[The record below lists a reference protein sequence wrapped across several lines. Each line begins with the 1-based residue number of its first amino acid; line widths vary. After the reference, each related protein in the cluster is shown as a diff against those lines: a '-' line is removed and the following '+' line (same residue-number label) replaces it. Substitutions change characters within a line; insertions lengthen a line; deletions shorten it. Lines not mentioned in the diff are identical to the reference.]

1 VVLEIQVGDV
11 VRCRAPGEALYFEGL
26 VVEDYH
32 DGNYMVDFGADQSTE
47 SVNIKDMRKVSP
59 ILCKP
64 IFRSACECHNASC
77 GAHAVCAA
85 RMWWPQVM
93 SWNELELHDHVQVRG
108 CMQTPH
114 PDIHTSEMHNH

>member
-1 VVLEIQVGDV
+1 MVLEIQVGDV

-59 ILCKP
+59 IFRSTCEC
-64 IFRSACECHNASC
+64 RSACC

-85 RMWWPQVM
+85 HVCCPQVM

-108 CMQTPH
+108 DACTH
-114 PDIHTSEMHNH
+114 PTQICIQTSEMHVD

>member
-59 ILCKP
+59 
-64 IFRSACECHNASC
+64 
-77 GAHAVCAA
+77 AHARLFSDPPVSVLV
-85 RMWWPQVM
+85 R
-93 SWNELELHDHVQVRG
+93 HVVLMPYVLPMCGGRRSCRG
-108 CMQTPH
+108 
-114 PDIHTSEMHNH
+114 TSSSCTTTCR